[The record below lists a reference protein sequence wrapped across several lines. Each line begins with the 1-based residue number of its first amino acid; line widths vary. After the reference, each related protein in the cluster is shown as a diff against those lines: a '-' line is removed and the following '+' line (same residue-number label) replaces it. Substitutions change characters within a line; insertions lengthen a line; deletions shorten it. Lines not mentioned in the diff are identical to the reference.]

1 MDLYFNKKFSK
12 RAFLIS
18 LGIIIVSVLV
28 LYPFLPQQI
37 ISNTFNLM
45 GSGADSPKRT
55 LLLFELIFT
64 SLYAL
69 AGYVIAEVIIK
80 AAPDSINIPEK
91 EYWLHPSRADRTIT
105 NVSAMTYWILF
116 LTNILL
122 GIIYLRIHI
131 EQISGVHIS
140 ALFFPGVIIF
150 YLIAVGVSVIQANKT
165 FKRRR

>member
-1 MDLYFNKKFSK
+1 MDLYLNKKFSK
-12 RAFLIS
+12 RAFQIS
-18 LGIIIVSVLV
+18 LGIVIVSVLV

-64 SLYAL
+64 SVYAL
-69 AGYVIAEVIIK
+69 AGYVTAEVIIK

-105 NVSAMTYWILF
+105 KVSAMAYWVLF

-122 GIIYLRIHI
+122 GVIFFRICV
-131 EQISGVHIS
+131 EQITGVGIS
-140 ALFFPGVIIF
+140 ALFFPFTLVV
-150 YLIAVGVSVIQANKT
+150 YLIAVGVFVVQANKT
-165 FKRRR
+165 FKRR